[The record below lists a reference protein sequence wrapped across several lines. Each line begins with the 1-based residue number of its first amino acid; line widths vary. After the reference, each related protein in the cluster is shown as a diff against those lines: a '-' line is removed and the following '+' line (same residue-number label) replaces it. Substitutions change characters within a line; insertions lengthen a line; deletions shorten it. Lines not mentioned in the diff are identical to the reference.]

1 MVRHI
6 VMFKLKDNSPQSLE
20 KAKEVLLSMKG
31 NVSLLRGIEVG
42 IDFLRS
48 ERSYDV
54 VLITD
59 FDTRED
65 LALYQNQ
72 WDRTH
77 QIGDPGGDQQ
87 VEPKGIVMHFPLP
100 PVQRA

>member
-65 LALYQNQ
+65 LALYQK
-72 WDRTH
+72 DKYHEGVVKT
-77 QIGDPGGDQQ
+77 
-87 VEPKGIVMHFPLP
+87 
-100 PVQRA
+100 